1 MTIRTRFA
9 PSPTGYL
16 HIGGARTALY
26 CWLYAKK
33 NKGTFILR
41 IEDTDAER
49 STQESVQVI
58 IDGMKWLDLAADE
71 GPIYQTDRLD
81 RYRAVAEQLVA
92 SGHAYP
98 CYCSKERL
106 ESLRAEQTEKKLKPR
121 YDGHCLGLKEHPKGQ
136 AHVIRF
142 KNPTEGLVVVEDL
155 IHGEVK
161 FKNSELD
168 DLVIIRTDK
177 MPTYNFSVVVDDID
191 MKITHVI
198 RGDDHLTN
206 TPRQINIYAALGAA
220 LPAFAHV
227 PMILGDDGKRLSKRH
242 GAVSV
247 LQYRDEG
254 FLPQALLNYLVR
266 LGWSHGDQEIFSRE
280 ELVELFDITD
290 VNKASSIFNTE
301 KLLWL
306 NQHYMKTLPATE
318 VATGLA
324 WQMQLLGIDVKQG
337 PALTEIVAIQ
347 AERSKTLSEMAEKS
361 RYFYEEVTGY
371 DEKEALKILR
381 PEILPILE
389 QIYKEMAA
397 LKTWEKE
404 LIHQVI
410 LDTAEESGLKLGKV
424 AQPIR
429 LALTGGSVS
438 PPLDI
443 TLQLLGQKR
452 SIERLGRAID
462 FIKKIA

>member
-49 STQESVQVI
+49 STEESVQVI

-81 RYRAVAEQLVA
+81 RYRAVAQQLVA

-106 ESLRAEQTEKKLKPR
+106 ETLRAEQTEKKLKPR
-121 YDGHCLGLKEHPKGQ
+121 YDGHCLGLKEQPKGQ

-306 NQHYMKTLPATE
+306 NQYYMKTLPAAE
-318 VATGLA
+318 VAEGLA

-337 PALTEIVAIQ
+337 PALTEIVPIQ
-347 AERSKTLSEMAEKS
+347 AERSKTLREMAEKS
-361 RYFYEEVTGY
+361 SYFYEEVTGY

-397 LKTWEKE
+397 LKSWEKE